1 MAGKKISLVLGSGGA
16 RGYAHIGVIEA
27 LEARGY
33 EIVSVSGCSMGALV
47 GGLYACGKLAEYKKW
62 VLELDPLDVAGLLD
76 LAWDR
81 RGLMNGS
88 KVFERMEELVGSRKI
103 ESLPIRF
110 TAVSAD
116 LNRGKEVWFQDGD
129 LLTAIR
135 ASIAIPSVFT
145 PVELDGMLLV
155 DGGVL
160 NPLPIAPTMSD
171 RSDMTIAVN
180 LYGPDE
186 DAKASGEKKRYD
198 SFVERLASKAK
209 RAVRERL
216 QQQEQLHA
224 ISILNQSFDTMQ
236 RSLTQYRIGGYPP
249 DVMIELPKNICSS
262 FDFHKAG
269 VLIPAGRAA
278 AERVLD
284 QLS

>member
-27 LEARGY
+27 LEAKGY

-47 GGLYACGKLAEYKKW
+47 GGLYACGKLDEYKEW
-62 VLELDPLDVAGLLD
+62 VLGLQPLDVAGLFD
-76 LAWDR
+76 LAWDK
-81 RGLMNGS
+81 RGIMSGS
-88 KVFERMEELVGSRKI
+88 KVFGRLEELVGDSKI
-103 ESLPIRF
+103 EALRIAY

-116 LNRGKEVWFQDGD
+116 LNRSKEVWFQEGD

-160 NPLPIAPTMSD
+160 NPLPVAPTMSD
-171 RSDMTIAVN
+171 RSDMTVAVN
-180 LYGPDE
+180 LYGPDTE
-186 DAKASGEKKRYD
+186 QEQPPVTERYD
-198 SFVERLASKAK
+198 SLVERLASKAK
-209 RAVRERL
+209 SAIKERL
-216 QQQEQLHA
+216 KRQEQVHA
-224 ISILNQSFDTMQ
+224 FSILDQSFDTMQ

-249 DVMIELPKNICSS
+249 DIMIELPKNICST
-262 FDFHKAG
+262 FDFHKAKM
-269 VLIPAGRAA
+269 LIEAGKKAVEEA
-278 AERVLD
+278 LD
-284 QLS
+284 QRG